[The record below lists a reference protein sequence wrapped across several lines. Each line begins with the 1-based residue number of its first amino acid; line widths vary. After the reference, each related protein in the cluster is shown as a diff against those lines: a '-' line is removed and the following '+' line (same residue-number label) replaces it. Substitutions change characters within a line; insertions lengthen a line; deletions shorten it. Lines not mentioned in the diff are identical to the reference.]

1 MAITLS
7 VKIGRRI
14 RLLRTSKG
22 LTQPMLADHAELTTV
37 YISELERGKKS
48 VTVGALARI
57 AQALDVKL
65 EEFFK
70 GM

>member
-1 MAITLS
+1 
-7 VKIGRRI
+7 
-14 RLLRTSKG
+14 
-22 LTQPMLADHAELTTV
+22 MLADHAELTTV